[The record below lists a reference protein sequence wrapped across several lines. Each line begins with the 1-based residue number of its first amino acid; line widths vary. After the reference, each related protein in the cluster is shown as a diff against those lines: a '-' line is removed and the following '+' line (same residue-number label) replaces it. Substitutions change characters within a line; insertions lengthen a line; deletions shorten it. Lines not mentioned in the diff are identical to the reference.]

1 MSDFRLVKMSLYFQ
15 QSRLEDENYLMV
27 NLYFRMIHPLTTTG
41 LAPFL
46 ILSILNFRICCGI
59 LRLRKRQLKRFS
71 ESQQV
76 TSNNLNAL
84 ANGNSFHPRNRHEI
98 HMTYITI
105 LIVVVFILLN
115 MLRVILGSLEV
126 ADTWVIIKCVKAKV
140 DVSRN
145 LAFYKVDMVARLLMV
160 LNSSVNF
167 IIYCGASKK
176 FQVSIHN
183 EYILHLLQH

>member
-1 MSDFRLVKMSLYFQ
+1 MSLYFQ
-15 QSRLEDENYLMV
+15 RSRLDDENYLMV
-27 NLYFRMIHPLTTTG
+27 NLYFRMLHPLTTTG

-46 ILSILNFRICCGI
+46 ILSIMNFRIGCGI
-59 LRLRKRQLKRFS
+59 LRLRERQLKRFS
-71 ESQQV
+71 ASQQG
-76 TSNNLNAL
+76 TSTNLNAL
-84 ANGNSFHPRNRHEI
+84 AQKNSFHIRNRHEL

-115 MLRVILGSLEV
+115 MVRVILGSLEV

-140 DVSRN
+140 DFSRN

-167 IIYCGASKK
+167 LIYCGASKK
-176 FQVSIHN
+176 FQVSIQCESSISVHGRN
-183 EYILHLLQH
+183 HF

>member
-1 MSDFRLVKMSLYFQ
+1 
-15 QSRLEDENYLMV
+15 
-27 NLYFRMIHPLTTTG
+27 MIHPLTTTG

-46 ILSILNFRICCGI
+46 ILSIMNFRICCGI
-59 LRLRKRQLKRFS
+59 LRLRERQLRRFS
-71 ESQQV
+71 QV
-76 TSNNLNAL
+76 STTNLNAL
-84 ANGNSFHPRNRHEI
+84 ATNGNSFHPRNRHEI